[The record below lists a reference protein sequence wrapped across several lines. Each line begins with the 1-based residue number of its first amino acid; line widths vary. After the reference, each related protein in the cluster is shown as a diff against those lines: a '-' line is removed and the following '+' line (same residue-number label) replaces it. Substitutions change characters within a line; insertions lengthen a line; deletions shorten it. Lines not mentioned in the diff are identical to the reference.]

1 MKTVI
6 KISINNNTYE
16 VSSTYEMDTPK
27 IIDLIKECVQSEILI
42 IKTK

>member
-1 MKTVI
+1 MKTEI
-6 KISINNNTYE
+6 KITINSNVYE
-16 VSSTYEMDTPK
+16 VKSTYEMDTPK